1 MGLRIF
7 NTFCQWGQF
16 QIVTDGAWHNVY
28 LNIETNVSFTAIIS
42 MYYRDFL
49 FSIEPRG
56 RTTTFQI
63 AVRASDSSV
72 VATKEGGFIHVGA

>member
-1 MGLRIF
+1 
-7 NTFCQWGQF
+7 
-16 QIVTDGAWHNVY
+16 
-28 LNIETNVSFTAIIS
+28 

-63 AVRASDSSV
+63 SASAINPSTV
-72 VATKEGGFIHVGA
+72 KTVEGGYIHVGS